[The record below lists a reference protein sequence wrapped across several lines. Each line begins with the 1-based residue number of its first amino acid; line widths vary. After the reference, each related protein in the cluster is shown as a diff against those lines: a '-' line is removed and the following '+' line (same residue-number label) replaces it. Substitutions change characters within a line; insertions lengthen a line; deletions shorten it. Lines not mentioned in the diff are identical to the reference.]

1 MTKETKLRLLSGAL
15 AVTLATSIFV
25 FNPQKA
31 YAETGTR
38 YTHGTFIEEPME
50 YEESQYGRYVVKQGD
65 NASRISEK
73 ICRHFNVEITTKY
86 WPVIAFLNGF
96 PRVIQP
102 GDIMIFPNSI
112 EDMDSLLN
120 SLRETGW
127 LARYIQKNDVYG
139 KRKKSRR
146 TTVGELLTEI
156 YGNSVC
162 VDPDFVQLYQETIG
176 MGNMLT
182 YDTPIEYSTDMLF
195 YLTEWIPT
203 LQEIDEFQ
211 QEREQQRSR

>member
-1 MTKETKLRLLSGAL
+1 MTKETKMKMLTGAL
-15 AVTLATSIFV
+15 AITMAVSALGMAPV
-25 FNPQKA
+25 NA

-38 YTHGTFIEEPME
+38 FTQGTFIEESME

-73 ICRHFNVEITTKY
+73 ICRHFGAEITTKY

-102 GDIMIFPNSI
+102 GDIIIFPNSI

-139 KRKKSRR
+139 KKKKARR

-156 YGNSVC
+156 YGDSVC
-162 VDPDFVQLYQETIG
+162 VDPDFVKLYQETIG

-203 LQEIDEFQ
+203 LEQIDEFV
-211 QEREQQRSR
+211 QEREQLRSR